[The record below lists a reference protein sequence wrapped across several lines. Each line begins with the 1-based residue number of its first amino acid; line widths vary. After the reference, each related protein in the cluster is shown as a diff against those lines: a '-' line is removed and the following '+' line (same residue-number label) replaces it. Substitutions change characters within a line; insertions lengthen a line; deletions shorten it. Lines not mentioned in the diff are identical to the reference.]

1 MKHPEELRQNK
12 KQNAASKPIRKDL
25 SGTETAFL
33 VVQVS
38 AKGYKASGCNAI
50 PRIERTV
57 FCTAFQI
64 LLRPEPVWPE

>member
-1 MKHPEELRQNK
+1 DVQKSGNRIKSKTPPASPY
-12 KQNAASKPIRKDL
+12 AATIGDKAAAL
-25 SGTETAFL
+25 GL
-33 VVQVS
+33 QLS
-38 AKGYKASGCNAI
+38 AKGYKASGRNAI